1 MNVVWHDNERQR
13 FNMTRTM
20 LVPQAVND
28 NSPALKV
35 LKQGL
40 PFRRRGGHVIN
51 LIWDA
56 AAPFAKFTVAF
67 HRAILA
73 EWGLYFRRQF

>member
-13 FNMTRTM
+13 FNMTRIM

-40 PFRRRGGHVIN
+40 PFRRRGGDVVN

-56 AAPFAKFTVAF
+56 ESPFAKILVAI
-67 HRAILA
+67 HLEILA
-73 EWGLYFRRQF
+73 GQ